1 MSHLPDAWIR
11 IQDGQEQKLEVDQL
25 RSRLSKRLWLPFTS
39 GAICIT
45 DVVQDN
51 HITIKNKLVSQF
63 EQL

>member
-39 GAICIT
+39 EAICIT